1 MAKQTSV
8 MGEVDDS
15 FFDTLKP
22 APEMRPGAP
31 GFKPME
37 LPPVAVGRGNFGDY
51 LANQLKLGFS
61 DLADLFLI
69 SKAEKEMVY
78 GGQPVFGYEPAQ
90 QPTSLIQRTAGGAV
104 RALPSVAAPLPIR
117 GASVFAPGR
126 VGAVFGAAGAGAGAE
141 LVGSTTEA
149 YGIGRLPGEITG
161 ALTFGGISQTVG
173 DIFSGKLTSIGLNAY
188 SRLLGELKDNLG
200 EKGYADLL
208 NAANS
213 QQMERILKENPDLL
227 EKLSRSEELQ
237 RLIPGFS
244 PNLFQ
249 ATGAQ
254 TVRLRGLAALERQ
267 PEQIPQLAAQQ
278 AQNVKALQTKVS
290 ELFPATESSYVFAG
304 RQLDKTQS
312 AIASLINDNDQK
324 IQGLSKRFVKTGAQD
339 LGAQIRD
346 LYNSRRQATYNIF
359 QKQYEALDADAAT
372 KGVAL
377 SPDSTQGIYN
387 FATANREVFED
398 SPQLL
403 NIIETAFR
411 PRTTPA
417 GAIVSETGQPMVE
430 AGQQFEQT
438 SFKDLRSLYRQL
450 NQDFYKADQA
460 ASQNVAGAGRKAK
473 VLSDLKDQVM
483 AQIDSLPAEVRDR
496 FYAINAAYD
505 NDYRQVFKKGL
516 GGMLGAETRMGTRVA
531 DEDIIGKLTKE
542 SNVDDF
548 YRIFG
553 DTPETQEYLKA
564 GLIDKFLKQ
573 GNALNAD
580 GTINQQALLNFS
592 RVNEGV
598 INKIPALQTFLAQSS
613 DELARFA
620 DQRASLVQGQQALER
635 SALRAITKKQDLDQ
649 IFTLNQSGAFQ
660 DLNRLSAIIGAAK
673 ADPNGNA
680 IRGVQGIMMDRALS
694 SADPL
699 AFIEKNDK
707 AFKRAFGEQ
716 YKVVRDLAEAGQILS
731 RNLDVVPPVKI
742 LEGDIAQQMTGTSIP
757 GAFSLLRDRIT
768 SVPTKISILF
778 SRFTQAKGIQE
789 KDNAFLELYKD
800 PAKAREALKYVRTF
814 NSPKATEEAKA
825 LALTGLNKLLVR
837 SGVNIYRSGLVTAM
851 GPEGTPAEAP
861 PEQSGFDFESLT
873 PVEE

>member
-8 MGEVDDS
+8 MGEVDEE
-15 FFDTLKP
+15 FFKDLKP
-22 APEMRPGAP
+22 VPELRPSGP
-31 GFKPME
+31 GFRAAE
-37 LPPVAVGRGNFGDY
+37 LPPVAVGRGDFGDY

-61 DLADLFLI
+61 DLADLFI
-69 SKAEKEMVY
+69 TPAEKKFVY
-78 GGQPVFGYEPAQ
+78 GDQPVFGFEPSQ
-90 QPTSLIQRTAGGAV
+90 RPESLTQRMVGGAA
-104 RALPSVAAPLPIR
+104 RAVPAVTLPLPIR
-117 GASVFAPGR
+117 GASLFAPGR
-126 VGAVFGAAGAGAGAE
+126 AGAITGTLGAGAGAE
-141 LVGSTTEA
+141 LGGSITEQA
-149 YGIGRLPGEITG
+149 GFGRLPGEISG
-161 ALTFGGISQTVG
+161 ALTVGGVTQTVT
-173 DIFSGKLTSIGLNAY
+173 DIFTGKLVNIGIGAY
-188 SRLLGELKDNLG
+188 NRLLGELKNTLG
-200 EKGYADLL
+200 EEGYKDLL
-208 NAANS
+208 NAANN

-237 RLIPGFS
+237 KLIPGFA

-267 PEQIPQLAAQQ
+267 PEQIPQLANQQ
-278 AQNVKALQTKVS
+278 AQNIKALQSKVS

-324 IQGLSKRFVKTGAQD
+324 IQSLSKRFVKTGAQD

-346 LYNSRRQATYNIF
+346 LYTSRRQATSNVF
-359 QKQYEALDADAAT
+359 QKQYEALDADAAA
-372 KGVAL
+372 KGVQL
-377 SPDSTQGIYN
+377 TPDSTSSIYTFVN
-387 FATANREVFED
+387 NNRDAFED
-398 SPQLL
+398 SPQLFNL
-403 NIIETAFR
+403 IQTRFAPKER
-411 PRTTPA
+411 PA
-417 GAIVSETGQPMVE
+417 GAIVSETGAPMVE
-430 AGQQFEQT
+430 GGQEFDPA
-438 SFKDLRSLYRQL
+438 SFADLRSLYRQL
-450 NQDFYKADQA
+450 NADFYKADQA
-460 ASQNVAGAGRKAK
+460 ASQNVPGAGRKAK
-473 VLSDLKDQVM
+473 LLSDLKTQVQ
-483 AQIDSLPAEVRDR
+483 ANIDSLPADVKDR

-516 GGMLGAETRMGTRVA
+516 GGALGAETRMGTKVA

-580 GTINQQALLNFS
+580 GTVNQAALTAFS
-592 RVNEGV
+592 RINEGV
-598 INKIPALQTFLAQSS
+598 INKVPALQTFLAQSA

-620 DQRASLVQGQQALER
+620 DERASLVKGQQALER

-649 IFTLNQSGAFQ
+649 VFTLNQSGAFQ
-660 DLNRLSAIIGAAK
+660 DLNRLSAIIGSAK

-694 SADPL
+694 SADPVE
-699 AFIEKNDK
+699 FINKNEK

-716 YKVVRDLAEAGQILS
+716 FTVVRDLAEAGQMLA

-800 PAKAREALKYVRTF
+800 PAKAREALRYVKTF
-814 NSPKATEEAKA
+814 NSPKASEEAKA
-825 LALTGLNKLLVR
+825 LALSGLNKLLVR
-837 SGVNIYRSGLVTAM
+837 SGVNIYRTGLVTTM
-851 GPEGTPAEAP
+851 GPDEQPPIENQAP
-861 PEQSGFDFESLT
+861 GFDFEGLQ